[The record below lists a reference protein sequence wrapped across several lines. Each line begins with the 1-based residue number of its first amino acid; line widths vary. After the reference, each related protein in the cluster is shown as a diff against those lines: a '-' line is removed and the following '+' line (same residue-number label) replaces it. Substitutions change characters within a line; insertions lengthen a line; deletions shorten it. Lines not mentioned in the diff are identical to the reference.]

1 MRRTAL
7 LSLFLLVPAGA
18 ASAEAGKVRL
28 EYSRD
33 DSASRCPDAEELR
46 ARIEARLGRESF
58 DASAEE
64 LLRVEVRRAE
74 GWQGTVELLDS
85 SGRSRGRRALS
96 STQADCREL
105 TQAIELAVAL
115 ALDPPVFQRARP
127 ATEEPR
133 RPIIAPTT
141 APAPPVAPAPSVA
154 APSAPAVSGARRYAW
169 MPALAGVAAAGAGGT
184 LLLLSRSDYNEL
196 TRFDGGPLTEREAQQ
211 FRDRGQA
218 RQTVGAVCLALG
230 GAALVAAGVLYVT
243 DSTPEA
249 IALAPWGA
257 AESAG
262 IVFSGS
268 WP

>member
-18 ASAEAGKVRL
+18 ASAGPGKVRL

-33 DSASRCPDAEELR
+33 ASASRCPDSEELR
-46 ARIEARLGRESF
+46 ARIETRLGRASF
-58 DASAEE
+58 DVSAEE
-64 LLRVEVRRAE
+64 ILRIEVRRAQ

-85 SGRSRGRRALS
+85 SGRSKGRRTLS
-96 STQADCREL
+96 STQTDCLEL

-115 ALDPPVFQRARP
+115 ALDPPVFKKPRP
-127 ATEEPR
+127 VVV
-133 RPIIAPTT
+133 PTT
-141 APAPPVAPAPSVA
+141 APAPSAAPAPAVA
-154 APSAPAVSGARRYAW
+154 APSAPAATGARRYAW
-169 MPALAGVAAAGAGGT
+169 MPALAGVAGAGAGGT

-211 FRDRGQA
+211 FRDRGQT
-218 RQTVGAVCLALG
+218 RQTMGAVCLAFG
-230 GAALVAAGVLYVT
+230 GAALVAAGVLYVA
-243 DSTPEA
+243 DGASGKV
-249 IALAPWGA
+249 ALAPWGA

-262 IVFSGS
+262 IVFSGR